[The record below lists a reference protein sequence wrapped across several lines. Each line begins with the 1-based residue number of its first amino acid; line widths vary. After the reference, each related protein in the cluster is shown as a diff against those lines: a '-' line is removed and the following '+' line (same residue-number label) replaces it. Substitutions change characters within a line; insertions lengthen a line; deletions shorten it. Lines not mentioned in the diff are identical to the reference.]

1 MINMN
6 KLEKY
11 KKEIGFRI
19 SILLLLCILALLAVV
34 IGNFYLKYTFPL
46 KEDMTDY
53 VVGFFIGLE
62 LVSVFYMSMFMKAY
76 RNRDILEKMYTKETD
91 EREIVIK
98 MKSGENIIPI
108 FSMVIVIVSLIVA
121 YVSYEAF
128 LALMIVA
135 FVQIIFSKLLKLYWS
150 KKI

>member
-1 MINMN
+1 MN
-6 KLEKY
+6 KLENY

-19 SILLLLCILALLAVV
+19 SILVLLCIVALLAVI
-34 IGNFYLKYTFPL
+34 IGNFYLKNKFPL
-46 KEDMTDY
+46 KEDVTDY
-53 VVGFFIGLE
+53 VIGFFIGLE
-62 LVSVFYMSMFMKAY
+62 LVSVFYMSMLARAY

-91 EREIVIK
+91 ERVILIK
-98 MKSGENIIPI
+98 MKSGANIIPI
-108 FSMVIVIVSLIVA
+108 FSMFIVIVSLIVA

-135 FVQIIFSKLLKLYWS
+135 IVQMIFSKILKIYWS

>member
-1 MINMN
+1 MN
-6 KLEKY
+6 KLENY

-19 SILLLLCILALLAVV
+19 SFLVLLCIVALLAVI
-34 IGNFYLKYTFPL
+34 IGNFYLKNKFPL
-46 KEDMTDY
+46 KEDVTDY
-53 VVGFFIGLE
+53 VIGFFTGLE
-62 LVSVFYMSMFMKAY
+62 LVSVFYMSMLARAY

-91 EREIVIK
+91 ERVILIK
-98 MKSGENIIPI
+98 MKSGANIIPI

-135 FVQIIFSKLLKLYWS
+135 FVQMIFSKILKIYWS

>member
-1 MINMN
+1 MN

-19 SILLLLCILALLAVV
+19 NILLLLCILALLSVV
-34 IGNFYLKYTFPL
+34 IGNFYLKYKFPL

-53 VVGFFIGLE
+53 VVGFFIGIE
-62 LVSVFYMSMFMKAY
+62 LACVFYMSMFIKAY

-91 EREIVIK
+91 ERVILIK

-108 FSMVIVIVSLIVA
+108 FSMVIVIISLIVA

-135 FVQIIFSKLLKLYWS
+135 IVQIIFSKLLKIYWS

>member
-1 MINMN
+1 MN

-19 SILLLLCILALLAVV
+19 SILVLLCMVALLAVI
-34 IGNFYLKYTFPL
+34 IGNFYLKYKFPL
-46 KEDMTDY
+46 KEDVTYY
-53 VVGFFIGLE
+53 VAVFFIGLE

-91 EREIVIK
+91 EREILIK

-108 FSMVIVIVSLIVA
+108 FSMIIVIVSLIVA
-121 YVSYEAF
+121 YISYEAF

-135 FVQIIFSKLLKLYWS
+135 IVQIIFSKLLKLYWS

>member
-1 MINMN
+1 MN

-19 SILLLLCILALLAVV
+19 SILVILCIVALLAV
-34 IGNFYLKYTFPL
+34 IYGNFYLKYKFPL
-46 KEDMTDY
+46 KEDVTDY
-53 VVGFFIGLE
+53 VVGFFTGLE
-62 LVSVFYMSMFMKAY
+62 LVSVFYMATLIRAY

-91 EREIVIK
+91 ERMILIK
-98 MKSGENIIPI
+98 MKSGANIIPI
-108 FSMVIVIVSLIVA
+108 FSMVIVIVALIVA

-135 FVQIIFSKLLKLYWS
+135 FVQIIFSKTLKIYWS

>member
-1 MINMN
+1 MN

-19 SILLLLCILALLAVV
+19 SILVILCIVALLAV
-34 IGNFYLKYTFPL
+34 IYGNFYLKYKFPL
-46 KEDMTDY
+46 KEDVTDY
-53 VVGFFIGLE
+53 VVGFFTGLE
-62 LVSVFYMSMFMKAY
+62 LVSVFYMAMLVRAY

-91 EREIVIK
+91 DRMILIK
-98 MKSGENIIPI
+98 TKSGPNIIPI

-135 FVQIIFSKLLKLYWS
+135 FVQIIFSKILKIYWS

>member
-1 MINMN
+1 MN

-19 SILLLLCILALLAVV
+19 SILVLLCMVALLAVI
-34 IGNFYLKYTFPL
+34 IGNFYLKYKFPL
-46 KEDMTDY
+46 KEDVTDY

-62 LVSVFYMSMFMKAY
+62 LVSVFYMSIFMKAY

-108 FSMVIVIVSLIVA
+108 FSMIIVIVSLIVA
-121 YVSYEAF
+121 YISYEAF

-135 FVQIIFSKLLKLYWS
+135 IVQIIFSKLLKIYWS

>member
-1 MINMN
+1 MN

-19 SILLLLCILALLAVV
+19 NILLLLCIVALLAVV
-34 IGNFYLKYTFPL
+34 IGNFYLKYKFPL

-62 LVSVFYMSMFMKAY
+62 LVSVFYMSIFMKAY

-108 FSMVIVIVSLIVA
+108 FSMIIVIVSLIVA
-121 YVSYEAF
+121 YISYEAF

-135 FVQIIFSKLLKLYWS
+135 IVQIIFSKLLKLYWS

>member
-1 MINMN
+1 MN

-34 IGNFYLKYTFPL
+34 IGNFYLKNTFPL

-53 VVGFFIGLE
+53 VVGFFIGIE

>member
-1 MINMN
+1 MN

-19 SILLLLCILALLAVV
+19 SILVILCIVALLAV
-34 IGNFYLKYTFPL
+34 IYGNYYLKYKFPL
-46 KEDMTDY
+46 KEDVTDY
-53 VVGFFIGLE
+53 VVGFFTGLE
-62 LVSVFYMSMFMKAY
+62 LVSVFYMAMLIRAY

-91 EREIVIK
+91 ERMILIK
-98 MKSGENIIPI
+98 MKSGADIIPI

-135 FVQIIFSKLLKLYWS
+135 FVQIIFSKILKIYWS

>member
-1 MINMN
+1 MN
-6 KLEKY
+6 KLENY

-19 SILLLLCILALLAVV
+19 SFLVLLCIVALLAVI
-34 IGNFYLKYTFPL
+34 IGNFYLKNKFPL
-46 KEDMTDY
+46 KEDVTDY
-53 VVGFFIGLE
+53 VIGFFTGLE
-62 LVSVFYMSMFMKAY
+62 LVSVFYMSMLARAY

-91 EREIVIK
+91 ERVILIK
-98 MKSGENIIPI
+98 MKSGANIIPI
-108 FSMVIVIVSLIVA
+108 FSMFIVIVSLIVA

-135 FVQIIFSKLLKLYWS
+135 FVQMIFSKILKIYWS

>member
-1 MINMN
+1 
-6 KLEKY
+6 
-11 KKEIGFRI
+11 
-19 SILLLLCILALLAVV
+19 
-34 IGNFYLKYTFPL
+34 
-46 KEDMTDY
+46 MTDY
-53 VVGFFIGLE
+53 VVGFFTGLE
-62 LVSVFYMSMFMKAY
+62 LVSVFYMAMLIRAY

-91 EREIVIK
+91 ERMILIK
-98 MKSGENIIPI
+98 MKSGANIIPI

-135 FVQIIFSKLLKLYWS
+135 FVQIILSKTLKIYWS